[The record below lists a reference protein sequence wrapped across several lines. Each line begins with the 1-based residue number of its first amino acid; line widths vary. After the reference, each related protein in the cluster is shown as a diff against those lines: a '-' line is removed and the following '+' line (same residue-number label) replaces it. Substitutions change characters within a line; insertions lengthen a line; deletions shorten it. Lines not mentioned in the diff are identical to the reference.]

1 MITTSVKFASKQ
13 LNLRLTTRTIRKVLS
28 EDKINPINLL
38 LNAVDTNNLEDL
50 LKIIKLASVEE
61 ISLDELSDLYDEWI
75 DEGYGLK
82 ELTALTFEVF
92 RLAGLA
98 FLKHEKRTAETL
110 ASIGITVP
118 ESKIETDE
126 ETENR
131 IKRAMESE
139 KNA

>member
-1 MITTSVKFASKQ
+1 M
-13 LNLRLTTRTIRKVLS
+13 LS

-38 LNAVDTNNLEDL
+38 LSAVDTNNVEDL
-50 LKIIKLASVEE
+50 LKIIKLSSLYEV
-61 ISLDELSDLYDEWI
+61 SLDELSDLYDEWI

-98 FLKHEKRTAETL
+98 FLKHEKTTANTL
-110 ASIGITVP
+110 KSIGIIVP
-118 ESKIETDE
+118 ESIIETDE

-131 IKRAMESE
+131 IKKSKEFEANT